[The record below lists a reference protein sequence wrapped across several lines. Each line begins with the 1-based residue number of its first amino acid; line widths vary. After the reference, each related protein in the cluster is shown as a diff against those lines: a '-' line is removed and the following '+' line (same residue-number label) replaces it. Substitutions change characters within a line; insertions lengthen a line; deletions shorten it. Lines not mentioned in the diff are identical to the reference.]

1 MRLVTRSK
9 NCARHWSALTIV
21 AIMLTALC
29 CMGCTS
35 SRSQS
40 REMAAGQGSTEQ
52 EASTTITR
60 KQVRLTPIPAAVASL
75 RLAAVS
81 LPDLPD
87 GLPLSMHNGRA
98 TVTVERDGDS
108 LIVTA
113 TCDSLERQIEIVEE
127 ELWRTKQQ
135 AEAYRSQLEESAKQ
149 RSNGVWPTLKW
160 LFAGIAAGV
169 VLTIITTKIYGSIR
183 RR

>member
-21 AIMLTALC
+21 AIMLTVLC
-29 CMGCTS
+29 CMGCIS

-135 AEAYRSQLEESAKQ
+135 AEAYRSQLEESVKQ
-149 RSNGVWPTLKW
+149 RQTAFGRRSNGFLP
-160 LFAGIAAGV
+160 G
-169 VLTIITTKIYGSIR
+169 
-183 RR
+183 

>member
-60 KQVRLTPIPAAVASL
+60 KQVRLTPIPAAGPP
-75 RLAAVS
+75 
-81 LPDLPD
+81 PDLPD

-127 ELWRTKQQ
+127 ELWHTKQQ
-135 AEAYRSQLEESAKQ
+135 AEAYRSQREESVKQ

-169 VLTIITTKIYGSIR
+169 VLTITTTKIYGSIR

>member
-113 TCDSLERQIEIVEE
+113 TRRGLQIP
-127 ELWRTKQQ
+127 
-135 AEAYRSQLEESAKQ
+135 A
-149 RSNGVWPTLKW
+149 
-160 LFAGIAAGV
+160 
-169 VLTIITTKIYGSIR
+169 
-183 RR
+183 